1 MASDLRIA
9 RDKKTEIEFN
19 EVIAITSQPNK
30 LKWPIHGERETAI
43 KVYSWI
49 KQCSSLP
56 KYK

>member
-30 LKWPIHGERETAI
+30 LK
-43 KVYSWI
+43 
-49 KQCSSLP
+49 
-56 KYK
+56 

>member
-30 LKWPIHGERETAI
+30 LKWLSHVERETAI
-43 KVYSWI
+43 KVYSWL
-49 KQCSSLP
+49 K
-56 KYK
+56 